1 MRISDI
7 TDHLL
12 NQPERDRV
20 QLVDNLA
27 LEEYRIEHFESY
39 IAIRDCEMRFKVNLS
54 PLLSSLILFAV
65 LQNLASSARGK
76 FAISFFLLLR
86 LTQNSGTRTCLG
98 KSFLSLSS
106 LAY

>member
-1 MRISDI
+1 MRISGI

-20 QLVDNLA
+20 QLADNLA
-27 LEEYRIEHFESY
+27 LEEYRTEHFESY
-39 IAIRDCEMRFKVNLS
+39 IVIRDCEMRFKVNLS

-76 FAISFFLLLR
+76 FAISFFFLLLR
-86 LTQNSGTRTCLG
+86 LTQTLWTVEQRHAWA
-98 KSFLSLSS
+98 SLFD
-106 LAY
+106 L